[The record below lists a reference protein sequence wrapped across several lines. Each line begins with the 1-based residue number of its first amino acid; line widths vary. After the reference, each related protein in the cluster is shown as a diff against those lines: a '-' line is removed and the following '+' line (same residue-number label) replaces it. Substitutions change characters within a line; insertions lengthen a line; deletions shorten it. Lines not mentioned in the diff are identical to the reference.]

1 MLSQSTHTFVHVA
14 PYHSAYHSRFGGA
27 GMAVTGANSQC
38 KRFRDLIMAPEI
50 LVLPGAW
57 DGLSALLIE
66 QAGFHGVYV
75 TGGGIARSSGVPD
88 IGLITMSEQVAR
100 LRMIC
105 DAVSVPVL
113 ADADTGY
120 GNALNL
126 MRAVREMEAAGA
138 AGVHIE
144 DQVTPKRC
152 GHYEGKEVVERREF
166 VQKIEAACAARRDD
180 DFVIIA
186 RTDARAVLGLEEAI
200 QRGKESCQ
208 AGADVVFVEA
218 PQTVEEIQRIA
229 EAIDAPLLLNMVTK
243 GGKTPYVAT
252 DELERIGYNIVIFAS
267 EVQRA
272 AICAMQRLLQELHEA
287 RTAEFFED
295 VVSFQ
300 DRERIVNTAYY
311 LQLQERYL
319 GTE

>member
-1 MLSQSTHTFVHVA
+1 MGGKSIA
-14 PYHSAYHSRFGGA
+14 SR
-27 GMAVTGANSQC
+27 SR
-38 KRFRDLIMAPEI
+38 RFRELIVAPEI

-57 DGLSALLIE
+57 DALSALLIE
-66 QAGFHGVYV
+66 QAGFQGVYI

-100 LRMIC
+100 VKMIC
-105 DAVSVPVL
+105 DVVSVPVL

-126 MRAVREMEAAGA
+126 MRTIREMEAAGA

-152 GHYEGKEVVERREF
+152 GHYAGQEVVERREF
-166 VQKIEAACAARRDD
+166 VKKIEAACAARRHD

-186 RTDARAVLGLEEAI
+186 RTDARAAVGLEEAI
-200 QRGKESCQ
+200 ARGKEAYR
-208 AGADVVFVEA
+208 AGADVVFIEA
-218 PQTVEEIQRIA
+218 PQSVEEIKRIA
-229 EAIDAPLLLNMVTK
+229 DAIEAPLLLNMVTK
-243 GGKTPYVAT
+243 GGRTPFVPT
-252 DELERIGYNIVIFAS
+252 DELERLGYSIVLFAS

-272 AICAMQRLLQELHEA
+272 AIFAMQRFLEELYA
-287 RTAEFFED
+287 KRTAESFEAL
-295 VVSFQ
+295 VHFQ
-300 DRERIVNTAYY
+300 ERERIVNTAYY

-319 GTE
+319 RVD

>member
-1 MLSQSTHTFVHVA
+1 MAGDHSTSHCH
-14 PYHSAYHSRFGGA
+14 
-27 GMAVTGANSQC
+27 
-38 KRFRDLIMAPEI
+38 RFRDLIAAPEI

-57 DGLSALLIE
+57 DALSALLIE
-66 QAGFHGVYV
+66 QAGFQGVYV

-88 IGLITMSEQVAR
+88 IGLITLSEQVAR
-100 LRMIC
+100 VKMIC
-105 DAVSVPVL
+105 EVVTVPVL

-126 MRAVREMEAAGA
+126 MRTVREMEAAGA

-152 GHYEGKEVVERREF
+152 GHYEGKEVVERGEF
-166 VQKIEAACAARRDD
+166 IKKIEAACAARRDD

-200 QRGKESCQ
+200 VRGQEAHQ
-208 AGADVVFVEA
+208 AGADVVFIEA
-218 PQTVEEIQRIA
+218 PQSLEEIKRIA
-229 EAIDAPLLLNMVTK
+229 DALEVPLLLNMVTK

-252 DELERIGYNIVIFAS
+252 DELERLGYDIVLFAS

-272 AICAMQRLLQELHEA
+272 SIFAMQRLLADLRVQ
-287 RTAEFFED
+287 RTAEFFGEM
-295 VVSFQ
+295 VHFQ
-300 DRERIVNTAYY
+300 ERERIVNTAYY

-319 GTE
+319 CLD

>member
-1 MLSQSTHTFVHVA
+1 MAGDHSTSHC
-14 PYHSAYHSRFGGA
+14 R
-27 GMAVTGANSQC
+27 
-38 KRFRDLIMAPEI
+38 RFRDLIAAPEI

-57 DGLSALLIE
+57 DALSALLIE
-66 QAGFHGVYV
+66 QAGFQGVYV

-88 IGLITMSEQVAR
+88 IGLITLSEQVAR
-100 LRMIC
+100 VKMIC
-105 DAVSVPVL
+105 EAVTVPVL

-126 MRAVREMEAAGA
+126 MRTVREMEAAGA

-152 GHYEGKEVVERREF
+152 GHYEGKEVVERGEF
-166 VQKIEAACAARRDD
+166 IKKIEAACAARRDD

-200 QRGKESCQ
+200 VRGQEAHQ
-208 AGADVVFVEA
+208 AGADVVFIEA
-218 PQTVEEIQRIA
+218 PQSLEEIKRIA
-229 EAIDAPLLLNMVTK
+229 DALEVPLLLNMVTK

-252 DELERIGYNIVIFAS
+252 DELERLGYDIVLFAS

-272 AICAMQRLLQELHEA
+272 SIFAMQRLLADLRVQ
-287 RTAEFFED
+287 RTAEFFGEM
-295 VVSFQ
+295 VHFQ
-300 DRERIVNTAYY
+300 ERERIVNTAYY

-319 GTE
+319 CLD

>member
-1 MLSQSTHTFVHVA
+1 LTTSS
-14 PYHSAYHSRFGGA
+14 SR
-27 GMAVTGANSQC
+27 
-38 KRFRDLIMAPEI
+38 RFRELIAAPEI

-57 DGLSALLIE
+57 DALSALLIE
-66 QAGFHGVYV
+66 QTGFHGVYV

-100 LRMIC
+100 VKMIC

-126 MRAVREMEAAGA
+126 MRTVREMEAAGA

-152 GHYEGKEVVERREF
+152 GHYEGQEVVARQEF
-166 VQKIEAACAARRDD
+166 VKKIEAACAARRQD

-186 RTDARAVLGLEEAI
+186 RTDARAALGLDEAI
-200 QRGKESCQ
+200 ARGKDTRQ
-208 AGADVVFVEA
+208 AGADVIFIEA
-218 PQTVEEIQRIA
+218 PQSVEEIKRIA
-229 EAIDAPLLLNMVTK
+229 DEIEAPLLLNMVTK
-243 GGKTPYVAT
+243 GGKTPFVST
-252 DELERIGYNIVIFAS
+252 DDLERLGYSIVLFAS

-272 AICAMQRLLQELHEA
+272 AIYAMQRFLAELQA
-287 RTAEFFED
+287 KRTAGFFDEL
-295 VVSFQ
+295 VHFQ
-300 DRERIVNTAYY
+300 ERERIVNTAAY

-319 GTE
+319 RLDE

>member
-1 MLSQSTHTFVHVA
+1 MAGDHSTSHC
-14 PYHSAYHSRFGGA
+14 R
-27 GMAVTGANSQC
+27 
-38 KRFRDLIMAPEI
+38 RFRDLIAAPEI

-57 DGLSALLIE
+57 DALSALLIE
-66 QAGFHGVYV
+66 QAGFQGVYV

-88 IGLITMSEQVAR
+88 IGLITLSEQVAR
-100 LRMIC
+100 VKMIC
-105 DAVSVPVL
+105 EAVTVPVL

-126 MRAVREMEAAGA
+126 MRTVREMEAAGA

-152 GHYEGKEVVERREF
+152 GHYEGKEVVERGEF
-166 VQKIEAACAARRDD
+166 IKKIEAACAARRDD

-200 QRGKESCQ
+200 VRGQEAHQ
-208 AGADVVFVEA
+208 AGADVVFIEA
-218 PQTVEEIQRIA
+218 PQSLEEIKRIA
-229 EAIDAPLLLNMVTK
+229 DALELPLLLNMVTK

-252 DELERIGYNIVIFAS
+252 DELERLGYDIVLFAS

-272 AICAMQRLLQELHEA
+272 SIFAMQRLLADLRVQ
-287 RTAEFFED
+287 RTAEFFGEM
-295 VVSFQ
+295 VHFQ
-300 DRERIVNTAYY
+300 ERERIVNTAYY

-319 GTE
+319 CLD

>member
-1 MLSQSTHTFVHVA
+1 MEKAHIA
-14 PYHSAYHSRFGGA
+14 SR
-27 GMAVTGANSQC
+27 SRQ
-38 KRFRDLIMAPEI
+38 FRELIAAPEI

-57 DGLSALLIE
+57 DALSALLIE

-100 LRMIC
+100 VKMIC

-126 MRAVREMEAAGA
+126 MRTVREMEAAGA

-152 GHYEGKEVVERREF
+152 GHYEGQEVIDRREF
-166 VQKIEAACAARRDD
+166 LKKIEAACAARHDA
-180 DFVIIA
+180 DFVIVA
-186 RTDARAVLGLEEAI
+186 RTDARAALGLEEAI
-200 QRGKESCQ
+200 RRGQDSRR
-208 AGADVVFVEA
+208 AGADVVFIEA
-218 PQTVEEIQRIA
+218 PQTVDEVQRIA
-229 EAIDAPLLLNMVTK
+229 EAVDAPLLLNMVTK
-243 GGKTPYVAT
+243 GGKTPYIAT
-252 DELERIGYNIVIFAS
+252 DELERLGYAIVIFAS

-272 AICAMQRLLQELHEA
+272 AIFAMRRLLQELHYT

-295 VVSFQ
+295 MVHFQ
-300 DRERIVNTAYY
+300 DRERIVNTAHY

-319 GTE
+319 RLE

>member
-1 MLSQSTHTFVHVA
+1 MA
-14 PYHSAYHSRFGGA
+14 AAAGA
-27 GMAVTGANSQC
+27 SGC

-66 QAGFHGVYV
+66 QAGFQGVYM
-75 TGGGIARSSGVPD
+75 TGGGIARSHGVPD
-88 IGLITMSEQVAR
+88 IGLISMSEQVER
-100 LRMIC
+100 VRMIC
-105 DAVSVPVL
+105 QAVSVPVL

-126 MRAVREMEAAGA
+126 MRTVREMEAAGA

-152 GHYEGKEVVERREF
+152 GHYEGKEVVSRREF
-166 VQKIEAACAARRDD
+166 VHKIEAACGARHDD
-180 DFVIIA
+180 DFVIVA
-186 RTDARAVLGLEEAI
+186 RTDARAVCGLDEAI
-200 QRGKESCQ
+200 QRGKECYQ
-208 AGADVVFVEA
+208 AGADVIFVEA
-218 PQTVEEIQRIA
+218 PQTVEEVQRIA

-243 GGKTPYVAT
+243 GGKTPFMPT
-252 DELERIGYNIVIFAS
+252 EELERLGYDIVIFAS

-272 AICAMQRLLQELHEA
+272 AIFAMQRLLRVLYET
-287 RTAEFFED
+287 RTAESFGD

-300 DRERIVNTAYY
+300 ERERIVNTAHY

-319 GTE
+319 RAD